1 MSDKIKTSEEVRE
14 ELADKKVAKTYLAEF
29 ENGINHKL
37 SRFEGVLANF
47 KPTCEIK
54 HKYDTDEIKRL
65 NTALNEIVL
74 KLQEI
79 SIPEKIEVL
88 EKKENKITFTDRTT
102 KWLTWFCS
110 IAFVVAVGGFCYGYI
125 AYSEVAKS
133 NAESF
138 EKGIFEGR
146 NHIYNIS
153 TPAGKNRIDK
163 NHPDWRTVR

>member
-37 SRFEGVLANF
+37 SRFEDVLANF

-88 EKKENKITFTDRTT
+88 EKKENKINTRNNRYHKKRYRDYSVRLKETT
-102 KWLTWFCS
+102 NPHQYLCD
-110 IAFVVAVGGFCYGYI
+110 
-125 AYSEVAKS
+125 ER
-133 NAESF
+133 
-138 EKGIFEGR
+138 KG
-146 NHIYNIS
+146 
-153 TPAGKNRIDK
+153 DLQL
-163 NHPDWRTVR
+163 